1 MLILTGLVLV
11 SRFTYFCLVL
21 RFACLSTLCDIPRC
35 VTCGILCP
43 WACASAVEGQSPNH
57 WTAREV
63 PWVLPF
69 SSCIFYFWAKFAM
82 SQGFWHVSYLI
93 TSKII
98 YIFFWFKG
106 HLLLLLKKV
115 FSFSSGWID
124 FRSLSLYCEFIII
137 NVLGLGHNCFKK
149 QELGNTWF
157 FELVR
162 FFFFELVR
170 FYYSHIWRWKS
181 LNCVW
186 LFVTPW
192 TVKSVELSRQEYWS
206 G

>member
-98 YIFFWFKG
+98 YIFFYIIESC
-106 HLLLLLKKV
+106 LLKTC
-115 FSFSSGWID
+115 FS
-124 FRSLSLYCEFIII
+124 
-137 NVLGLGHNCFKK
+137 V
-149 QELGNTWF
+149 QESTMEIF
-157 FELVR
+157 
-162 FFFFELVR
+162 
-170 FYYSHIWRWKS
+170 
-181 LNCVW
+181 LN
-186 LFVTPW
+186 PW
-192 TVKSVELSRQEYWS
+192 TLTCIIFSATTQYSVVRAFVFKWQNTTMNWL
-206 G
+206 